1 MVGFVECFRAV
12 LYDRRWPPMNML
24 GYAALWAVVM
34 LWIGTVPCSASFEPR
49 LAEEL

>member
-1 MVGFVECFRAV
+1 MVSFVECFRAV

-34 LWIGTVPCSASFEPR
+34 LWIGTVVFRHFEPR